1 MLPPR
6 VRQYMFAEAA
16 TLPALVGLGQICL
29 FLQVSPVTIGL
40 IQNLLDSAL
49 FYLLILCFDLKKVW
63 AQTNK
68 SRICAL
74 VSCSKRLVAEFSA
87 SEIFDMAFG
96 VVLTVNLTKIAPEF
110 GFWASKF
117 ITTVIFFASSYFSW
131 RLIAKR
137 G

>member
-96 VVLTVNLTKIAPEF
+96 VVLTVNLTKIAPGVKVYHYRDFLCIVLLFMALDSQE
-110 GFWASKF
+110 GVEA
-117 ITTVIFFASSYFSW
+117 
-131 RLIAKR
+131 
-137 G
+137 